1 MELIV
6 RRRRPAGTLS
16 AADAGDAGAPARGV
30 EPGDGAGTA
39 EAETAGAAAPGDG
52 YERLRIDRAG
62 GGYEVAI
69 GERTYHVDAARL
81 REGIYSLRVGGAQH
95 EVAVRRRDDGS
106 YQVSD
111 AQGEAVVEV
120 ADPLTHLA
128 AQGAGAR
135 GGRRRQRVTAYMP
148 GRVVAL
154 LAAEGQAV
162 TAGQGVLVLEAMKM
176 QNEILAEHDGTV
188 THILVQPGQSVDG
201 GEPLFELE

>member
-1 MELIV
+1 VELIV
-6 RRRRPAGTLS
+6 RRAG
-16 AADAGDAGAPARGV
+16 
-30 EPGDGAGTA
+30 
-39 EAETAGAAAPGDG
+39 APGDG

-62 GGYEVAI
+62 EGYEVAI

-81 REGIYSLRVGGAQH
+81 RDGLYSLRVGGAQH

-120 ADPLTHLA
+120 ADPLAHLA
-128 AQGAGAR
+128 AQGAGAT

-154 LAAEGQAV
+154 LAAEGEAV

-188 THILVQPGQSVDG
+188 TRILVQPGQSVDG